1 MNMETSAQARIPRW
15 STRQIVTATLVVV
28 AVTVVF
34 WLVYRFFSVL
44 LLLFVAIVLSTA
56 IQPAVNWMYHRG
68 VSKRAGVLAV
78 YLLILL
84 VVVGIL
90 FLLVPVVVQ
99 QATAIVEQLPQYY
112 QELRGALFNS
122 RFWFLRQ
129 LSFQIP
135 PRLNLDGMGEPED
148 GETLGR
154 VAAFFRYTG
163 LIASGL
169 IVLVAVLLL
178 GFYWTL
184 ERDRIVG
191 YLIMLVPIQRRDE
204 ARGLV
209 SEMEGRVGGYVR
221 AQFILSSVVGVMSLI
236 AYILIGL
243 PYTLVLA
250 IVAGILEAVPMFGP
264 TLGAIPAIIIA
275 LSTDVSTAIWVV
287 VAATVIQLLENNL
300 LVPRVMDESVGVR
313 PIVTLLALATFT
325 SLLGLAGAVLAIPV
339 AAIVQLLLDHFLL
352 QPTLNDHLSPTGR
365 SHVSVL
371 RYKVQDLASDVRK
384 QLKDK
389 DGEVD
394 DATDDMED
402 ALESIAHDLDDILA
416 HFDGERVEDGT

>member
-1 MNMETSAQARIPRW
+1 MNTETYSQAKLPDW
-15 STRQIVTATLVVV
+15 TARQIVTATLVVV
-28 AVTVVF
+28 AVTLVF
-34 WLVYRFFSVL
+34 WLVYRFLAVL
-44 LLLFVAIVLSTA
+44 LLLFIAIVLSTA

-68 VSKRAGVLAV
+68 IAKRAGVLAV
-78 YLLILL
+78 YLLVLL

-90 FLLVPVVVQ
+90 YLLVPVVVRQ
-99 QATAIVEQLPQYY
+99 TTEIVEQLPQYY
-112 QELRGALFNS
+112 QTLRGALFNS

-129 LSFQIP
+129 LSYQIP
-135 PRLNLDGMGEPED
+135 PRLNLDGLGQPDE

-154 VAAFFRYTG
+154 VSTFFNYTG
-163 LIASGL
+163 LAASGM
-169 IVLVAVLLL
+169 ILVAAVLLL

-191 YLIMLVPIQRRDE
+191 YLVMLAPIKRRDE

-209 SEMEGRVGGYVR
+209 AEIENRVGGYVR

-236 AYILIGL
+236 AYMLIGI

-264 TLGAIPAIIIA
+264 TLGAIPAIIVA
-275 LSTDVSTAIWVV
+275 LSIDLPSAIWVA
-287 VAATVIQLLENNL
+287 VAATVIQLLENYL

-313 PIVTLLALATFT
+313 PMVTLLALATFT

-339 AAIVQLLLDHFLL
+339 AAIVQLLLDHFVL
-352 QPTLNDHLSPTGR
+352 QPALNDHAPPAGR

-371 RYKVQDLASDVRK
+371 RYKVQELASDVRK

-389 DGEVD
+389 DEEAD
-394 DATDDMED
+394 DTADGMED
-402 ALESIAHDLDDILA
+402 TLEAIARDLDDILV
-416 HFDGERVEDGT
+416 HFDEEEESA